1 MDIKDLNKSQLI
13 LLAILLSF
21 IVSIA
26 TGIVTVS
33 LIQQAP
39 PSITTPINRV
49 IKQTVEKIVQMPG
62 NTTVK
67 TILIKEEDLVVDAIE
82 KNKRNLF
89 SITKEV
95 TSEVEKP
102 IDVTAVVKEKDE
114 KISLKTIEIPAGFGF
129 FINSEGNRILVA
141 DGSLVDEKANSELNA
156 TKFFIKNSEINN
168 GEKLKANFIFKTE
181 DGFSFLELVGAL
193 EGKKAKMTLPV
204 PAFGDFDKMKIG
216 QKILTFGNDISSLVF
231 NGQKKLQE
239 NLKINRAEEDAG
251 GLILNLD
258 GEVLGIIL
266 SDKKNSLAPINLILK
281 SFKDYNDLASRSDLK
296 N

>member
-49 IKQTVEKIVQMPG
+49 IKQTVEKIVQLPG

-95 TSEVEKP
+95 AKEVKDE
-102 IDVTAVVKEKDE
+102 VKEEGEGEKESE
-114 KISLKTIEIPAGFGF
+114 KINLKTTEIPAGFGF
-129 FINSEGNRILVA
+129 FINSDGNRILVA
-141 DGSLVDEKANSELNA
+141 DGLLVDEKANY
-156 TKFFIKNSEINN
+156 FIKNSEINN

-193 EGKKAKMTLPV
+193 EGKKAKMTLPI
-204 PAFGDFDKMKIG
+204 PTFGDFDKMKIG
-216 QKILTFGNDISSLVF
+216 QKILTFGNNISSLVF
-231 NGQKKLQE
+231 NGSKKLQE
-239 NLKINRAEEDAG
+239 NLKINQTREDDG

-281 SFKDYNDLASRSDLK
+281 SFKDYTLNLQPTSPKRIET